1 MEIFIAILAVL
12 CGIIGIIGSIAPA
25 LPGPPLSWV
34 GLLLL
39 YFWGGTNGAGEEM
52 SLTLLGAG
60 EEMSLTLL
68 LVWLGITVAVTILDY
83 VVPAY
88 FTKVTGGSKYA
99 SIGATVGLIAGLFI
113 PPVGMILGS
122 LLGAFI
128 AELVFAGKNSG
139 TALKSALGA
148 FIGFIAGT
156 GMKLIV
162 CGVMMYYIIVYI

>member
-39 YFWGGTNGAGEEM
+39 YFWG
-52 SLTLLGAG
+52 
-60 EEMSLTLL
+60 
-68 LVWLGITVAVTILDY
+68 VTILDY

>member
-1 MEIFIAILAVL
+1 MEAFIAILAVL

-25 LPGPPLSWV
+25 LPGPPVSWV

-39 YFWGGTNGAGEEM
+39 FFWGGTNGAGEEM
-52 SLTLLGAG
+52 SLTLL
-60 EEMSLTLL
+60 
-68 LVWLGITVAVTILDY
+68 LVWLGIVIIVSVLDY

-99 SIGATVGLIAGLFI
+99 SIGATIGLVAGLFI
-113 PPVGMILGS
+113 PPVGMLLGS

-128 AELVFAGKNSG
+128 AELIFAGKSTG

-148 FIGFIAGT
+148 FIGFLAGT

-162 CGVMMYYIIVYI
+162 CGIMMYYIIVYI

>member
-1 MEIFIAILAVL
+1 MDVFIAIVAVI
-12 CGIIGIIGSIAPA
+12 CGIVGIIGSIAPA
-25 LPGPPLSWV
+25 LPGPPVSWV

-39 YFWGGTNGAGEEM
+39 YFWGGTDSSGNN
-52 SLTLLGAG
+52 
-60 EEMSLTLL
+60 MSLTLL
-68 LVWLGITVAVTILDY
+68 LVWLGIVIAVSILDY
-83 VVPAY
+83 VIPAY
-88 FTKVTGGSKYA
+88 FTKVTGGSRYA
-99 SIGATVGLIAGLFI
+99 SVGATVGLVAGLFI

-128 AELVFAGKNSG
+128 AELVFAGHTAG

-148 FIGFIAGT
+148 FLGFMAGT